1 MRVGM
6 HQAKTHLSGLVE
18 RALQGE
24 EVVLTRRGRPAVR
37 LEPVAPT
44 GGALTLMG
52 VWKGQVRIADDFDWL
67 PAGVDAALDRE

>member
-6 HQAKTHLSGLVE
+6 HEAKTHLSELVE

-24 EVVLTRRGRPAVR
+24 EVVLTRRGKPAVR
-37 LEPVAPT
+37 LEPLNPR

-52 VWKGQVRIADDFDWL
+52 AWQGQVRIADDFDRFH
-67 PAGVDAALDRE
+67 AGAHAALDRE